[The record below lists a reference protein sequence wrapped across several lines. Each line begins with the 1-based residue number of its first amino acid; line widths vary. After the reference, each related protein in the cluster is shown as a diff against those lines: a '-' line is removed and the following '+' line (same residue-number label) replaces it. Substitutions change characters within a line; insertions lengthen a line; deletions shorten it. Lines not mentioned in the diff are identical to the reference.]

1 MWMRYFK
8 PGRAMSLLDAS
19 IAIEAG
25 MKWQSRRRLAWQARD
40 GLPIRIVDAA
50 LWCWARNSGYL
61 EKLMTGKVARSC
73 IAGF

>member
-1 MWMRYFK
+1 VDAPFQAR
-8 PGRAMSLLDAS
+8 GAMSLLDAS

-25 MKWQSRRRLAWQARD
+25 MKWQSRCRLAWQVRD